1 MIRVIKYYLSV
12 LWSMIER
19 FMSSQKIKK
28 LKDLLATQKKESE
41 DARDE
46 ADDDYDDFMRQYDVY
61 TKARESE
68 LRRAFKE
75 VRGDG
80 EVSEKGSGEA
90 GRGDS
95 DSGEGNS

>member
-12 LWSMIER
+12 IWSMIER

-28 LKDLLATQKKESE
+28 LKDLLATQKKESG

-46 ADDDYDDFMRQYDVY
+46 ADNDYDDFMRQYDVY

-75 VRGDG
+75 VRGDSS
-80 EVSEKGSGEA
+80 VSEKSFGEA